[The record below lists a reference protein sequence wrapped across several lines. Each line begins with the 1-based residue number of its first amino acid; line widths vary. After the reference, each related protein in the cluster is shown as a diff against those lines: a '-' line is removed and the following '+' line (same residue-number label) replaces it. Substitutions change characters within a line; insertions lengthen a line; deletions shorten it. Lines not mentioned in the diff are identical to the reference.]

1 MSDPVLD
8 RISDA
13 LDLFNAGRRSE
24 ARDGFAAIWSDI
36 EIDGDPFHQCV
47 LSHYT
52 AGAQDDPHQEVAWNR
67 RALDAANRIG
77 RERPDAA
84 SLSVLSLYP
93 SLHLNLADA
102 LHRTGDIAGALRH
115 VQLAR
120 QASDALADDDHGRMI
135 RGGIERLASRLQQT

>member
-1 MSDPVLD
+1 MSDAVLD

-24 ARDGFAAIWSDI
+24 AREGFAAIWLDI
-36 EIDGDPFHQCV
+36 EADGDPFHQCV
-47 LSHYT
+47 LSHYM
-52 AGAQDDPHQEVAWNR
+52 AGAQDDPHEELAWNQ

-102 LHRTGDIAGALRH
+102 LHRTGDIAGARTH
-115 VQLAR
+115 ARLAR
-120 QASDALADDDHGRMI
+120 QTSDALADDDQGRAI
-135 RGGIERLASRLQQT
+135 RNSIDRLAGRLDH